1 MENVTFQ
8 VKGMSCGHCVKA
20 VEGGLGQLEG
30 VEQVAV
36 QLDAGTVEVA
46 YKDDQVT
53 IDQMKAAIEDQ
64 GYDVVE

>member
-30 VEQVAV
+30 VEKVTV
-36 QLDAGTVEVA
+36 QLNAGTVEVA
-46 YKDDQVT
+46 YKGDQVT
-53 IDQMKAAIEDQ
+53 IDQMKAAIDDQ

>member
-36 QLDAGTVEVA
+36 QLDAGTVAIA
-46 YKDDQVT
+46 YKGDQVT
-53 IDQMKAAIEDQ
+53 IDQMKEAIEDQ

>member
-20 VEGGLGQLEG
+20 VERGLGQLEG
-30 VEQVAV
+30 VEKVTV

-46 YKDDQVT
+46 YKGDQVT
-53 IDQMKAAIEDQ
+53 IDQMKAAIDDQ

>member
-36 QLDAGTVEVA
+36 QLDAGTVAVA
-46 YKDDQVT
+46 YKEDQVT
-53 IDQMKAAIEDQ
+53 IDQMKAAIEGQ